1 MRDRAVVLEGGRWHF
16 LGAAAQVL
24 MHPKAWD
31 STASPRSSGEAGG
44 NSKSQRAPRRA
55 TTGGRA
61 VGVQWLLRFVVPGG
75 GGWSLRGRRL
85 SGGSRV
91 SDEGA
96 IPPGPWGRRGL
107 TEQRL
112 FGLGRGC
119 FRAVNGLV
127 PSQSLWGPSRAL
139 SFFFPCSSS
148 TVRMRYLCPPV
159 LLLTLVLLVHCGQ
172 CSAVL
177 AWAQRGG

>member
-24 MHPKAWD
+24 MHPKACD

-44 NSKSQRAPRRA
+44 NYKSQRAPRRA

-75 GGWSLRGRRL
+75 GGGGSLRGRRL

-91 SDEGA
+91 SAEGA

-139 SFFFPCSSS
+139 SFFSPA
-148 TVRMRYLCPPV
+148 VHPP
-159 LLLTLVLLVHCGQ
+159 
-172 CSAVL
+172 
-177 AWAQRGG
+177 

>member
-1 MRDRAVVLEGGRWHF
+1 MRDRAAVLEGGRWHF

-24 MHPKAWD
+24 MHPKACD

-44 NSKSQRAPRRA
+44 NYKSQRAPRRT

-75 GGWSLRGRRL
+75 GWSLRGRRL

-91 SDEGA
+91 SAEGA
-96 IPPGPWGRRGL
+96 MPPGPWGRRGL

-148 TVRMRYLCPPV
+148 TVRMRHLCPPV